1 MVGIDG
7 AGINGAGA
15 IAADGGMFGAQARA
29 QYAALARLRWEMF
42 SHGLR
47 SRKGALELGART
59 VSFVYYA
66 IGGLALGVGAG
77 LAAFALTAGNQW
89 RFLPILFWAVFFVW
103 QVVPIMLASFQEQF
117 DLGILLRFPVRFGS
131 YYLLYVVF
139 GLLDVSTILGGLCC
153 AGILVGITLA
163 RPALFAST
171 ALGLIIFAAFNI
183 LLVRSIFAWIDRW
196 LAQRKTREILGA
208 VFMVL
213 ILSLQLLNPA
223 LHKHRN
229 QGNSAPL
236 GRNATKEQAQQKIQE
251 YQRNK
256 ADFQARYGPWLG
268 TVNEVQQWLPPGLA
282 AKALQQRVQRQRDPA
297 SGSAL
302 QSGPLQSLGLLGL
315 YVLGA
320 GGVLA
325 ARLRAEYR
333 GESLGVAPSR
343 KKVAASRAKSARRE
357 GAGLLDGPGPI
368 AAVMEKELRTLLRT
382 LPLLYAIGAP
392 LLLVLVFSGAFIRN
406 GPQAHIFPLALPL
419 CIVYAQL
426 GFTRLFYNNLGAEGM
441 GIQLY
446 FLSPTPMRTVLLA
459 KNLFH
464 SVLFGLTIL
473 VAGTLAILRLGE
485 PDGVVVA
492 ATVAWLLFSLPANLA
507 AGNIFS
513 LTMPYRVNPGRIT
526 RQGGSQANALG
537 ALLAQLVA
545 MGLGAAVFGL
555 CWYLDK
561 MWLAVPIFLVLAAGA
576 IVVWMRGLSNADAM
590 ANKRRDSLI
599 AALIEKGSG

>member
-1 MVGIDG
+1 MNV
-7 AGINGAGA
+7 AGS
-15 IAADGGMFGAQARA
+15 GGMLGAEARA
-29 QYAALARLRWEMF
+29 QYAALARLRWHMF
-42 SHGLR
+42 GHGLK
-47 SRKGALELGART
+47 SKKGALELGART
-59 VSFVYYA
+59 VSFVFYGA
-66 IGGLALGVGAG
+66 GGLALGAGAG
-77 LAAFALTAGNQW
+77 LSAFALAIGNQW
-89 RFLPILFWAVFFVW
+89 KFLPILFWAVFFVW

-131 YYLLYVVF
+131 YFLLYVVF
-139 GLLDVSTILGGLCC
+139 GLLDISTVLGGLCSL
-153 AGILVGITLA
+153 GILVGITVVRPDLFALTALA
-163 RPALFAST
+163 LVVFALFN
-171 ALGLIIFAAFNI
+171 IF
-183 LLVRSIFAWIDRW
+183 LVRAIFAWIDRW

-223 LHKHRN
+223 LHRHRYE
-229 QGNSAPL
+229 GHSAPL
-236 GRNATKEQAQQKIQE
+236 GRNATRAQAQQKFQE
-251 YQRNK
+251 YQQSK
-256 ADFQARYGPWLG
+256 AEFKARYGPWLA
-268 TVNEVQQWLPPGLA
+268 TANAVQQWLPPGLA
-282 AKALQQRVQRQRDPA
+282 AKSLQQQA
-297 SGSAL
+297 EAGSESQL
-302 QSGPLQSLGLLGL
+302 GSMGSLGMLGL

-320 GGVLA
+320 GAVLA

-343 KKVAASRAKSARRE
+343 KKVASHSKTARRE
-357 GAGLLDGPGPI
+357 GGGLLDGSGPI

-406 GPQAHIFPLALPL
+406 NPQAQIFPLALPL

-426 GFTRLFYNNLGAEGM
+426 GFTRLFYNSLGAEGT

-446 FLSPTPMRTVLLA
+446 FLSPTPIRTVLLA

-473 VAGTLAILRLGE
+473 VAGTLAILRLGVPE
-485 PDGVVVA
+485 GVVVA

-545 MGLGAAVFGL
+545 MGAGAVVFGL
-555 CWYLDK
+555 CWYFDK
-561 MWLAVPIFLVLAAGA
+561 LWLAVPIFLLLAAGA
-576 IVVWMRGLSNADAM
+576 IALWLRGLSNADAM
-590 ANKRRDSLI
+590 ANRRRDLLI
-599 AALIEKGSG
+599 ATLMEKNSGQ

>member
-1 MVGIDG
+1 
-7 AGINGAGA
+7 
-15 IAADGGMFGAQARA
+15 MFGAQARA
-29 QYAALARLRWEMF
+29 QYAALARLRWHMF

-59 VSFVYYA
+59 VSFVFYC
-66 IGGLALGVGAG
+66 IGGLALGAGAG
-77 LAAFALTAGNQW
+77 LAAFAVTAGNQW

-103 QVVPIMLASFQEQF
+103 QMVPIMLASFQEQF

-153 AGILVGITLA
+153 AGILVGITVV
-163 RPALFAST
+163 RPELLCWT
-171 ALGLIIFAAFNI
+171 ALSLAVFAVFNI

-223 LHKHRN
+223 LRRQRHE
-229 QGNSAPL
+229 GNSAPL
-236 GRNATKEQAQQKIQE
+236 GHNATKEQAQQKIQE
-251 YQRNK
+251 YQRSK
-256 ADFQARYGPWLG
+256 AEFQARYGPWLG
-268 TVNEVQQWLPPGLA
+268 TANEVQQWLPPGLA
-282 AKALQQRVQRQRDPA
+282 AKTLQQRVQQQPQSA
-297 SGSAL
+297 SQP
-302 QSGPLQSLGLLGL
+302 QSGTLESLGLLGL

-343 KKVAASRAKSARRE
+343 KKAAASREKSARRE
-357 GAGLLDGPGPI
+357 GGGWLDGSGPI
-368 AAVMEKELRTLLRT
+368 AAVIEKELRTLLRT

-392 LLLVLVFSGAFIRN
+392 LLLVLVFSGVFIRN
-406 GPQAHIFPLALPL
+406 GPRTHIFPLALPL
-419 CIVYAQL
+419 CILYAQL
-426 GFTRLFYNNLGAEGM
+426 GFTRLFYNNMGAEGM

-473 VAGTLAILRLGE
+473 VAGALAILRLGVPE
-485 PDGVVVA
+485 AVVLA

-507 AGNIFS
+507 AGNVFS
-513 LTMPYRVNPGRIT
+513 LTLPYRVNPGRIT

-545 MGLGAAVFGL
+545 MGVGAAVFGL

-561 MWLAVPIFLVLAAGA
+561 MWLAVPIFLVLAVAA
-576 IVVWMRGLSNADAM
+576 IMAWIRVLRNADAM
-590 ANKRRDSLI
+590 GNKRRDSLI
-599 AALIEKGSG
+599 AVLMKE

>member
-1 MVGIDG
+1 V
-7 AGINGAGA
+7 ARINGAGIKA
-15 IAADGGMFGAQARA
+15 GGGMFGAEARA
-29 QYAALARLRWEMF
+29 QYAALARLRWQMF
-42 SHGLR
+42 SHGLH
-47 SRKGALELGART
+47 SRKGALELGARA
-59 VSFVYYA
+59 VSFVFYG

-77 LAAFALTAGNQW
+77 LAAFALTVGNQW
-89 RFLPILFWAVFFVW
+89 RFLPILFWVVFFVW
-103 QVVPIMLASFQEQF
+103 QGVPIMLASFQEQF

-131 YYLLYVVF
+131 YFLLYVVF

-153 AGILVGITLA
+153 AGILVGITVV
-163 RPALFAST
+163 RPELFAWT
-171 ALGLIIFAAFNI
+171 ALGLIVFAAFNI

-223 LHKHRN
+223 LHRQRHD
-229 QGNSAPL
+229 GNSAPL
-236 GRNATKEQAQQKIQE
+236 GRNATKAQAQQKIQE
-251 YQRNK
+251 YQRTK
-256 ADFQARYGPWLG
+256 AEFKARYGPWLG
-268 TVNEVQQWLPPGLA
+268 IANEVQQWLPPGLA
-282 AKALQQRVQRQRDPA
+282 AKALQQRVEQQREPA
-297 SGSAL
+297 SGP
-302 QSGPLQSLGLLGL
+302 QSGSLQSLGMLGL

-325 ARLRAEYR
+325 SRLRAEYR
-333 GESLGVAPSR
+333 GESLGAAPSR
-343 KKVAASRAKSARRE
+343 KKVAASRSKTARRE
-357 GAGLLDGPGPI
+357 GGGLLDGSGPI

-392 LLLVLVFSGAFIRN
+392 LLLVLVFSGVFIRN

-473 VAGTLAILRLGE
+473 VAGALAILRLGVPE
-485 PDGVVVA
+485 GVVVA

-545 MGLGAAVFGL
+545 MGVGAAVFGL
-555 CWYLDK
+555 CWYSDK
-561 MWLAVPIFLVLAAGA
+561 MWLAVPIFLMLAVGA
-576 IVVWMRGLSNADAM
+576 IMVWSRGLSNADAM

-599 AALIEKGSG
+599 AVLMKE

>member
-1 MVGIDG
+1 ML
-7 AGINGAGA
+7 
-15 IAADGGMFGAQARA
+15 GAQARA
-29 QYAALARLRWEMF
+29 QYAALARLRWHMF
-42 SHGLR
+42 SHGLK

-59 VSFVYYA
+59 VSFVFYG
-66 IGGLALGVGAG
+66 IGGLAMGVGAG
-77 LAAFALTAGNQW
+77 LSAFALTVGNQW

-153 AGILVGITLA
+153 LGVLVGITVV
-163 RPALFAST
+163 RPELFGWT
-171 ALGLIIFAAFNI
+171 ALALVVFAAFNI
-183 LLVRSIFAWIDRW
+183 LLVRAVFAWIDRW
-196 LAQRKTREILGA
+196 LAQRKTREVLGA
-208 VFMVL
+208 IFMVL
-213 ILSLQLLNPA
+213 ILSMQLFNPA
-223 LHKHRN
+223 LYR
-229 QGNSAPL
+229 QRRVPRTSPPAISSS
-236 GRNATKEQAQQKIQE
+236 NAHVSRDQRARQQAE
-251 YQRNK
+251 EFQRNR
-256 ADFQARYGPWLG
+256 AEFTARYGPWLG
-268 TVNEVQQWLPPGLA
+268 IANEVQQWLPPGLA
-282 AKALQQRVQRQRDPA
+282 AKALQQRVEQQPEPA
-297 SGSAL
+297 SGPAP
-302 QSGPLQSLGLLGL
+302 QSGSLDSLGILGL

-343 KKVAASRAKSARRE
+343 KKAAASRDKPARRE
-357 GAGLLDGPGPI
+357 GGGLLDGSGPI

-392 LLLVLVFSGAFIRN
+392 LLLVLVFSGVFIRN
-406 GPQAHIFPLALPL
+406 GPQAHMFPLALPL
-419 CIVYAQL
+419 CILYAQL

-446 FLSPTPMRTVLLA
+446 FLSPTPIRTVLLA

-473 VAGTLAILRLGE
+473 VAGTLAILRLGVPE
-485 PDGVVVA
+485 TVVVA

-545 MGLGAAVFGL
+545 MGIGAAVFGL
-555 CWYLDK
+555 TWYLK
-561 MWLAVPIFLVLAAGA
+561 MLWLAAPVFLMLAVVA
-576 IVVWMRGLSNADAM
+576 IAVWMRVLNNSDAM

-599 AALIEKGSG
+599 AVLMKE

>member
-1 MVGIDG
+1 
-7 AGINGAGA
+7 
-15 IAADGGMFGAQARA
+15 
-29 QYAALARLRWEMF
+29 
-42 SHGLR
+42 
-47 SRKGALELGART
+47 
-59 VSFVYYA
+59 
-66 IGGLALGVGAG
+66 
-77 LAAFALTAGNQW
+77 
-89 RFLPILFWAVFFVW
+89 
-103 QVVPIMLASFQEQF
+103 MLASFQEQF

-131 YYLLYVVF
+131 YFLLYVVF
-139 GLLDVSTILGGLCC
+139 GLLDISTILGGLCSV
-153 AGILVGITLA
+153 GILVGITVV
-163 RPALFAST
+163 RPGLFVLT
-171 ALGLIIFAAFNI
+171 ALALLVFAVFNI
-183 LLVRSIFAWIDRW
+183 FLVRAIFAWIDRW

-223 LHKHRN
+223 LHRHRN
-229 QGNSAPL
+229 EGSSAPL
-236 GRNATKEQAQQKIQE
+236 GRNATRAQAQKRIQQ
-251 YQRNK
+251 YQQSK
-256 ADFQARYGPWLG
+256 ADFKARYGPWLA
-268 TVNEVQQWLPPGLA
+268 TANEVQQWLPPGLA
-282 AKALQQRVQRQRDPA
+282 AKSLQQHVETGQALQLA
-297 SGSAL
+297 SL
-302 QSGPLQSLGLLGL
+302 ESLGMLGL

-333 GESLGVAPSR
+333 GENLGVAPSR
-343 KKVAASRAKSARRE
+343 KKTAASQGKTARRDG
-357 GAGLLDGPGPI
+357 GALLDGSGPL

-406 GPQAHIFPLALPL
+406 GPQAQIFPLALPL

-426 GFTRLFYNNLGAEGM
+426 GFTRLFYNSLGAEGM

-446 FLSPTPMRTVLLA
+446 FLSPTPIRTVMLA

-464 SVLFGLTIL
+464 SVLFALTIL
-473 VAGTLAILRLGE
+473 VAGSLAFLRLGV
-485 PDGVVVA
+485 PDGDVVA

-545 MGLGAAVFGL
+545 MCAGAVVFGL
-555 CWYLDK
+555 CWYFDK
-561 MWLAVPIFLVLAAGA
+561 MWLAVPVFLGMAAGA
-576 IVVWMRGLSNADAM
+576 IALWMRGLRNADAM
-590 ANKRRDSLI
+590 ANKRRDLLI
-599 AALIEKGSG
+599 ATLMEKGSGQ

>member
-1 MVGIDG
+1 M
-7 AGINGAGA
+7 AGINEAGISGVGSGGVLGAE
-15 IAADGGMFGAQARA
+15 ART
-29 QYAALARLRWEMF
+29 QYAALARLRWNMF
-42 SHGLR
+42 SHGLK

-59 VSFVYYA
+59 VSFVFYG

-77 LAAFALTAGNQW
+77 LAAFALTIGNQW

-103 QVVPIMLASFQEQF
+103 QVIPIMLASFQEQF

-131 YYLLYVVF
+131 YFLLYVVF
-139 GLLDVSTILGGLCC
+139 GLLDVSTILGGLCSL
-153 AGILVGITLA
+153 GILVGITVV
-163 RPALFAST
+163 RPDLFAWT
-171 ALGLIIFAAFNI
+171 ALGLAVFAVFNI
-183 LLVRSIFAWIDRW
+183 FLVRAIFAWIDRW

-223 LHKHRN
+223 LHRHRN
-229 QGNSAPL
+229 EPHSAPL
-236 GRNATKEQAQQKIQE
+236 GRNATKAQAQQKFQE
-251 YQRNK
+251 YQQSK
-256 ADFQARYGPWLG
+256 AEFRARYGPWLALA
-268 TVNEVQQWLPPGLA
+268 NEVQQWLPPGLA
-282 AKALQQRVQRQRDPA
+282 AKALQQLAESRPA
-297 SGSAL
+297 PEPQLGSL
-302 QSGPLQSLGLLGL
+302 ESLGMLGL

-333 GESLGVAPSR
+333 GENLGVAPSR
-343 KKVAASRAKSARRE
+343 KKAAASRDKSARRE
-357 GAGLLDGPGPI
+357 GGGWLDGSGPI

-406 GPQAHIFPLALPL
+406 GPRAQIFPLALPL

-473 VAGTLAILRLGE
+473 VAATLAILRLGVPE
-485 PDGVVVA
+485 GVVVA

-513 LTMPYRVNPGRIT
+513 ITMPYRVNPGRIT

-537 ALLAQLVA
+537 ALLAQFVA
-545 MGLGAAVFGL
+545 MCAGAVVFGL

-561 MWLAVPIFLVLAAGA
+561 MWLAVPIFLALAAGA
-576 IVVWMRGLSNADAM
+576 IALWRRGLSNADAM
-590 ANKRRDSLI
+590 ANKRKDLLI
-599 AALIEKGSG
+599 AAVMEKGGGQ

>member
-1 MVGIDG
+1 MVGI
-7 AGINGAGA
+7 N
-15 IAADGGMFGAQARA
+15 AAGGMFGAEARA
-29 QYAALARLRWEMF
+29 QYSALARLRWHMF
-42 SHGLR
+42 SHGLK

-59 VSFVYYA
+59 VSFVFYG
-66 IGGLALGVGAG
+66 IGGLAMGAGAG
-77 LAAFALTAGNQW
+77 LSAFALAVGNQW

-131 YYLLYVVF
+131 YFLLYVVF

-153 AGILVGITLA
+153 LGVLVGITVV
-163 RPALFAST
+163 RPELFAWT
-171 ALGLIIFAAFNI
+171 ALGLVVFAAFNI

-223 LHKHRN
+223 LHRQRH
-229 QGNSAPL
+229 QVINSSPANSSS
-236 GRNATKEQAQQKIQE
+236 NAHVSRDQRARQQAE
-251 YQRNK
+251 EFQRSK
-256 ADFQARYGPWLG
+256 AEFTARYGPWLG
-268 TVNEVQQWLPPGLA
+268 IADEVQQWLPPGLA
-282 AKALQQRVQRQRDPA
+282 AKALQQRVEQQPEPA
-297 SGSAL
+297 SGPAP
-302 QSGPLQSLGLLGL
+302 QSGTLESLGILGL

-333 GESLGVAPSR
+333 GESLGVAPGR
-343 KKVAASRAKSARRE
+343 KKVVASRGKSLRRDR
-357 GAGLLDGPGPI
+357 GGLLDGSGPI

-392 LLLVLVFSGAFIRN
+392 LLLVLVFSGIFIRD
-406 GPQAHIFPLALPL
+406 GVGQHMFPLALPI
-419 CIVYAQL
+419 CMVYAQL
-426 GFTRLFYNNLGAEGM
+426 GFTRLFYNNLGAEGK

-446 FLSPTPMRTVLLA
+446 FISPTPMRTVLLA

-473 VAGTLAILRLGE
+473 VAGTLAILRLGVPE
-485 PDGVVVA
+485 GVVVA

-545 MGLGAAVFGL
+545 MAVGAAVFGL
-555 CWYLDK
+555 TWYFK
-561 MWLAVPIFLVLAAGA
+561 MMWLAVPIFLVLATGA
-576 IVVWMRGLSNADAM
+576 IVIWVRVLSNADAM
-590 ANKRRDSLI
+590 ANKHRDSLI
-599 AALIEKGSG
+599 AVLMKE